1 MRFLAFVLVVMAT
14 FASFGTTGD
23 DSVNV
28 RFRAGQRH
36 YDPSLG
42 DNRVAMDGFIAKVK
56 EAAEAGN
63 IERVVVRGYASP
75 DGMNSA
81 NVRLAYNRCATI
93 AAYIADKAG
102 ISRNLIE
109 ENPGGIDWSE
119 LRRLVDETPDVPARE
134 KILDILDNTP
144 LWVYN
149 SEGKI
154 VGGRKKSLMDLQGG
168 RPYNWMLANLFPQ
181 MRNAVAVTLFVKEQP
196 APVEAVVV
204 EEADNLQAMT
214 DTVMEQPEQAV
225 VEEPVATG
233 STAAV
238 AVTDADSRFALKT
251 NLLGYAVLMPNIEA
265 EWMFVDR
272 WSAAL
277 EVQGAWYSKTPPHK
291 VYRIATIMPEVRY
304 WVIERS
310 RWHGMYVGVF
320 GGVGEYDLS
329 NGKKDGHEGE
339 GAMVGLSTGYMWPIS
354 KHLSLEAGIGLG
366 YLHVRDKRYKPA
378 DGHYLYQFSKDINY
392 FGPLRLKL
400 SLVWRIPSK
409 KRIEK

>member
-14 FASFGTTGD
+14 FASFGSTGD

-42 DNRVAMDGFIAKVK
+42 DNRAAMDGFITKVK
-56 EAAEAGN
+56 EAAAAGN

-75 DGMNSA
+75 DGLNNA

-93 AAYIADKAG
+93 AAYIADKTG
-102 ISRNLIE
+102 ISRDLIE
-109 ENPGGIDWSE
+109 ESPMGIDWNE
-119 LRRLVDETPDVPARE
+119 LRRLVDETPGVPARE
-134 KILDILDNTP
+134 KVLDILDNTP
-144 LWVYN
+144 LWIYN

-154 VGGRKKSLMDLQGG
+154 VSGRKKRLMDLQGG

-181 MRNAVAVTLFVKEQP
+181 MRNAVAVTLFFKEQP
-196 APVEAVVV
+196 APVEPVV
-204 EEADNLQAMT
+204 EEDNTVQAIA
-214 DTVMEQPEQAV
+214 DTVVGHPEQAV
-225 VEEPVATG
+225 VEEPVVYGGTIP
-233 STAAV
+233 STAPK
-238 AVTDADSRFALKT
+238 TDSRFALKT
-251 NLLGYAVLMPNIEA
+251 NMLGYAVLMPNIEA

-304 WVIERS
+304 WVIEHS

-329 NGKKDGHEGE
+329 KGKKSGHEGE
-339 GAMVGLSTGYMWPIS
+339 GGMAGLSVGYMWPIS
-354 KHLSLEAGIGLG
+354 KHLSLEAGIGAG
-366 YLHVRDKRYKPA
+366 YMHIRDKKYKPVE
-378 DGHYLYQFSKDINY
+378 GHYLYQFSKDINY
-392 FGPLRLKL
+392 FGPLRLKM

-409 KRIEK
+409 K